1 MNYDII
7 QFNPQAGNGIWT
19 TSTSNRKGRGKF
31 PPAYLQCCNFWTVQD
46 TNTMFFTWCVNIF
59 LYVYLSGITSWYR
72 DIYDVTGNAE
82 ILATTNT
89 T

>member
-46 TNTMFFTWCVNIF
+46 TNTMFFTWCV
-59 LYVYLSGITSWYR
+59 
-72 DIYDVTGNAE
+72 
-82 ILATTNT
+82 
-89 T
+89 